1 MKIGLLFFCLL
12 AIFTNGL
19 LFSQATFK
27 AMSFDELMGPVLAAQ
42 RVHENTQAQID
53 ALTEGVMDI
62 LAKDIDETLRNQ
74 LNQDYQKLEKLDK
87 KLNSYGVSNEII
99 NELNRLK
106 SSINSHIV
114 SYNNRA
120 AEAKKKYEEEIRKRA
135 EEPDKWTG
143 TGFALK
149 NGYIVTNYHV
159 VERARDIR
167 VQGINGS
174 FIVDY
179 SATVV
184 SKDIINDVAILKI
197 TDKRFDGFSAI
208 PYRVNTSLSE
218 VGEEIFVLGYPLTGT
233 MGEEI
238 KLTTGVISSRT
249 GYLGDVSSYQISAPI
264 QPGNSGGPLFDGK
277 GNIVGIVSA
286 KHTGAENVGYAIK
299 TPYLISL
306 AEKFDL
312 ESSLPTNN
320 TVSGMSLSNKVKTLK
335 NYVFLI
341 TCSSKW

>member
-1 MKIGLLFFCLL
+1 M
-12 AIFTNGL
+12 
-19 LFSQATFK
+19 
-27 AMSFDELMGPVLAAQ
+27 
-42 RVHENTQAQID
+42 
-53 ALTEGVMDI
+53 
-62 LAKDIDETLRNQ
+62 
-74 LNQDYQKLEKLDK
+74 
-87 KLNSYGVSNEII
+87 
-99 NELNRLK
+99 
-106 SSINSHIV
+106 
-114 SYNNRA
+114 
-120 AEAKKKYEEEIRKRA
+120 
-135 EEPDKWTG
+135 
-143 TGFALK
+143 
-149 NGYIVTNYHV
+149 
-159 VERARDIR
+159 
-167 VQGINGS
+167 
-174 FIVDY
+174 
-179 SATVV
+179 
-184 SKDIINDVAILKI
+184 
-197 TDKRFDGFSAI
+197 
-208 PYRVNTSLSE
+208 SE